1 MKQPSEPE
9 DWDDLRDR
17 IIGFGEKSLH
27 KSYYPELQKQMA
39 DLERFRA
46 LLDESHDAVY
56 LIDARSGVVVDAN
69 RPTWEHFG
77 YLPAGVVGRP
87 FIDLIV
93 PSERPRFLPFIDGS
107 RDDRDDPHTIVLSL
121 LKAFGGAVP
130 VEVTLHTVLFGD
142 DFYIVAVARD
152 ITARREAERELRIK
166 ESAISSSSDGILIEG
181 LDGKVIYANDAFG
194 RMFGCP
200 DVADL
205 KAGTRIEGLLEGSD
219 EGPRLVEALR
229 RDHATRTET
238 KARRRDGT
246 VFDIRISG
254 SLVPDEEG
262 RPLCLMFIC
271 QDITGLKAMEEMR
284 RRAYEQLEQN
294 IEQFAIL
301 GDHIR
306 NPLQVIVGLACMI
319 DDPLAGRIVEQCAQV
334 NDIITELDRGWV
346 MSENVRQYLRRREG
360 IDL

>member
-1 MKQPSEPE
+1 MKQHSEPD
-9 DWDDLRDR
+9 DWDDLRER

-56 LIDARSGVVVDAN
+56 LIDVRSGLVVDAN
-69 RPTWEHFG
+69 RAAWDNFG

-87 FIDLIV
+87 FIALIV

-107 RDDRDDPHTIVLSL
+107 RDDRDDPHTLVLSL
-121 LKAFGGAVP
+121 RKAFGGAVP
-130 VEVTLHTVLFGD
+130 VEVILHAVRFSRLL
-142 DFYIVAVARD
+142 YIVAVARD

-166 ESAISSSSDGILIEG
+166 ESAIRSSSDGILIES
-181 LDGKVIYANDAFG
+181 LDGRVIYANDAFG
-194 RMFGCP
+194 RMFGWP
-200 DVADL
+200 DAADL
-205 KAGTRIEGLLEGSD
+205 KGTGIGGFLERKD
-219 EGPRLVEALR
+219 EGPRIVEALR

-238 KARRRDGT
+238 KARRRDGM

-254 SLVPDEEG
+254 SLVSDEDG
-262 RPLCLMFIC
+262 RPLCMMFIC
-271 QDITGLKAMEEMR
+271 QDITGLKAMEEMK

-294 IEQFAIL
+294 IEQFAVL

-306 NPLQVIVGLACMI
+306 NPLQVIVGIACMI
-319 DDPLAGRIVEQCAQV
+319 DDPLAGRIVEQCTQV
-334 NDIITELDRGWV
+334 DDIITELDRGWV